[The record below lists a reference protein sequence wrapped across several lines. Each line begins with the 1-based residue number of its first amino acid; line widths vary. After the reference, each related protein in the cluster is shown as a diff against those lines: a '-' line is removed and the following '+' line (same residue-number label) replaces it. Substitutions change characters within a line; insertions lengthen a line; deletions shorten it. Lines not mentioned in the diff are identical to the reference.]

1 MQKIRLLQAV
11 CTVAMLA
18 AVPAFAQSNMT
29 PDAAG
34 NARMPDTAD
43 HQATPGKTSMSD
55 SKDNMAPMNKATN
68 KTSMAPAN
76 DGANKTSMAPAK
88 DGGDKTSMAPAKDG
102 LGVSAT
108 EDSHATHRS
117 TMAHSMGMK
126 HGKTTASQDNAVN
139 NLNDQSYQA
148 AQKGEAFGGRGSDAA
163 SSDMAKPSGSG
174 SMNDM
179 SGGSMSGSGHSMSG
193 GAMAKPGSDGSAS
206 KP

>member
-88 DGGDKTSMAPAKDG
+88 DG
-102 LGVSAT
+102 LGVSAP